1 MKRLLIISLL
11 LLSLLPGTAEAGE
24 TASEALPADSTASA
38 LPDVDY
44 HSPVLAGIFSVVFPG
59 VGHFYNG
66 ERAKAWEYMGVTFGS
81 FAAGCVLIAS
91 AEKAQ
96 DDGDFAMRLLGA
108 GYCIAICSWAILAD
122 ALDASASA
130 HRINRDGPL
139 VFPEGYKRKSPILAG
154 TFSALVPGAGQIYN
168 GDAERGVRH
177 LMLGAASLLAT
188 TASIECSMNAS
199 TRGGETLWGTA
210 AYAFGL
216 ALLVNTVWS
225 TADAINTANMRNFDA
240 AHTRVET
247 CTVRLTPDLTL
258 NSKPITLGA
267 SQTPALSAG
276 LRLSVSF

>member
-24 TASEALPADSTASA
+24 TASTALPADSTASA
-38 LPDVDY
+38 LPDDDY

-96 DDGDFAMRLLGA
+96 DDGDFALRLIAA
-108 GYCIAICSWAILAD
+108 GYCMYICTWAILAD

-154 TFSALVPGAGQIYN
+154 TFSALIPGAGQIYN

-188 TASIECSMNAS
+188 KASIDCSINAS
-199 TRGGETLWGTA
+199 TRGDKTLWGTA
-210 AYAFGL
+210 AYASGL
-216 ALLVNTVWS
+216 ALLVNTIWS
-225 TADAINTANMRNFDA
+225 TVDAINTANTRNFNA

-247 CTVRLTPDLTL
+247 CTVKLSPDLAL
-258 NSKPITLGA
+258 NSKPVYLGA
-267 SQTPALSAG
+267 SQTPTLSAG
-276 LRLSVSF
+276 LRLYVSF